1 MTMNKNQYVDS
12 VMRVLGNSSIERSLY
27 SSIRREELQLLL
39 ESEYLRQK
47 RKNLWKVLESENDR
61 VLDKTY
67 LSQRMLMHLQAG

>member
-1 MTMNKNQYVDS
+1 MNMNKEQYVDS
-12 VMRVLGNSSIERSLY
+12 VMRVLGNSSIELTLDDL
-27 SSIRREELQLLL
+27 EELQILL